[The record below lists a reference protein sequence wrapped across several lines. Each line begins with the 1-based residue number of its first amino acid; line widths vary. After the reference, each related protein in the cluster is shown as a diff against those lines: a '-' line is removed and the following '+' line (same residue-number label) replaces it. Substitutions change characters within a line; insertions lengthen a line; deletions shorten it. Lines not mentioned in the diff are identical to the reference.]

1 MRRGVLWHATAKTF
15 FGGIGAEAAQRSLGG
30 RTWILPREPL
40 DHRCNEGH
48 RRRRDGGRDGGHGHK
63 GFDFR
68 APRAAPAR
76 RKGRPPAK
84 PQSRRQRRGPG
95 GRGAEHRGPRC
106 PRGASCASRC
116 RRNSR
121 PQRMPPGRIS
131 IVPARS
137 HHKGK
142 LGKGGTRCSG
152 RLNRKRR
159 YPAPS
164 ITLPKRSQLCPLQRC
179 NCICRITL

>member
-1 MRRGVLWHATAKTF
+1 MRGKARTRIKKRRGVLWHATAKTF
-15 FGGIGAEAAQRSLGG
+15 FGGTGAEAAQRPQGG

-40 DHRCNEGH
+40 DHRSNEGH

-95 GRGAEHRGPRC
+95 GRGAEHRGARHALGGLM
-106 PRGASCASRC
+106 RQA
-116 RRNSR
+116 
-121 PQRMPPGRIS
+121 MPPEFS
-131 IVPARS
+131 PAADAAGAG
-137 HHKGK
+137 HHSPCPQALQGQP
-142 LGKGGTRCSG
+142 LGGG
-152 RLNRKRR
+152 

-164 ITLPKRSQLCPLQRC
+164 ITLPKRSQLCPFQRC
-179 NCICRITL
+179 SCICRMTL